1 MHIAFPGFGPAEI
14 DDEFAGLTKG
24 EIEGGEPG
32 AFCVEEGFKV
42 FECRK
47 TEAGLDD
54 QGGFL

>member
-32 AFCVEEGFKV
+32 AFCAEEGFKI
-42 FECRK
+42 FE
-47 TEAGLDD
+47 
-54 QGGFL
+54 GGEFEEGFDE